1 MKPITKKGLEKL
13 KNNIEI
19 LKELRLD
26 FLKKKEDSFTQGS
39 DLSENAE
46 YIFATEE
53 MYKIEK
59 KINEIEQE
67 IMKSKIIDYSTFPA
81 DSVKFGLTVT
91 LVSDE
96 QEDRIFK
103 IVAFFVFK
111 IFANESLGLPS
122 SFCPIATI
130 KSAGFEEIGIKYEN
144 GAAFKTPS
152 SSVTIQA
159 IGLGITVPD
168 IILYLFKSSISL

>member
-13 KNNIEI
+13 KNNIET

-96 QEDRIFK
+96 QENRVFQ
-103 IVAFFVFK
+103 IVGSSETDIENNKLSV
-111 IFANESLGLPS
+111 ESP
-122 SFCPIATI
+122 
-130 KSAGFEEIGIKYEN
+130 
-144 GAAFKTPS
+144 
-152 SSVTIQA
+152 
-159 IGLGITVPD
+159 LGISLLGKVVGD
-168 IILYLFKSSISL
+168 EVYIGDHLYEISKIENI

>member
-1 MKPITKKGLEKL
+1 MKPITKEGLEKL
-13 KNNIEI
+13 KNNIET

-96 QEDRIFK
+96 QGDRIFQ
-103 IVAFFVFK
+103 IVGSSETDIENNKLSV
-111 IFANESLGLPS
+111 ESP
-122 SFCPIATI
+122 
-130 KSAGFEEIGIKYEN
+130 
-144 GAAFKTPS
+144 
-152 SSVTIQA
+152 
-159 IGLGITVPD
+159 LGISLLGKVVGD
-168 IILYLFKSSISL
+168 EVYIGDHLYEISKIENI

>member
-1 MKPITKKGLEKL
+1 MKPITKEGLEKL

-81 DSVKFGLTVT
+81 DSVKFGLTVA

-103 IVAFFVFK
+103 IVGSSETDIENNKLSV
-111 IFANESLGLPS
+111 ESP
-122 SFCPIATI
+122 
-130 KSAGFEEIGIKYEN
+130 
-144 GAAFKTPS
+144 
-152 SSVTIQA
+152 
-159 IGLGITVPD
+159 LGI
-168 IILYLFKSSISL
+168 SLLGKVVGDEV

>member
-1 MKPITKKGLEKL
+1 MKPITKEGLEKL
-13 KNNIEI
+13 KKNIEA
-19 LKELRLD
+19 LKELRVD

-53 MYKIEK
+53 MYKIDK
-59 KINEIEQE
+59 KINEVEQE

-96 QEDRIFK
+96 QEDRIFQ
-103 IVAFFVFK
+103 IVGSSETDIENNKLSV
-111 IFANESLGLPS
+111 ESP
-122 SFCPIATI
+122 
-130 KSAGFEEIGIKYEN
+130 
-144 GAAFKTPS
+144 
-152 SSVTIQA
+152 
-159 IGLGITVPD
+159 LGISLLGKVVGD
-168 IILYLFKSSISL
+168 EVYIGDYLYEISKIENI

>member
-1 MKPITKKGLEKL
+1 MKPITKEGLEKL
-13 KNNIEI
+13 KNHIEI

-96 QEDRIFK
+96 QGDRIFQ
-103 IVAFFVFK
+103 IVGSSETDIENNKLSV
-111 IFANESLGLPS
+111 ESP
-122 SFCPIATI
+122 
-130 KSAGFEEIGIKYEN
+130 
-144 GAAFKTPS
+144 
-152 SSVTIQA
+152 
-159 IGLGITVPD
+159 LGISLLGKVVGD
-168 IILYLFKSSISL
+168 EVYIGDHLYEISKIENI

>member
-1 MKPITKKGLEKL
+1 MKPITKEGLEKL

-96 QEDRIFK
+96 QEDRMFQ
-103 IVAFFVFK
+103 IVGSSETDIENNKLSV
-111 IFANESLGLPS
+111 ESP
-122 SFCPIATI
+122 
-130 KSAGFEEIGIKYEN
+130 
-144 GAAFKTPS
+144 
-152 SSVTIQA
+152 
-159 IGLGITVPD
+159 LGISLLGKVVGD
-168 IILYLFKSSISL
+168 EVYIGDHLYEISKIENI

>member
-96 QEDRIFK
+96 QEDRMFQ
-103 IVAFFVFK
+103 IVGSSETDIENNKLSV
-111 IFANESLGLPS
+111 ESP
-122 SFCPIATI
+122 
-130 KSAGFEEIGIKYEN
+130 
-144 GAAFKTPS
+144 
-152 SSVTIQA
+152 
-159 IGLGITVPD
+159 LGISLLGKVVGD
-168 IILYLFKSSISL
+168 EVYIGDHLYEISKIENI